1 MLSLRIAFLEGA
13 WPNMGARTNT
23 NLDRVIDPRSA
34 PLRTIDDDDR
44 PADVAD
50 GYRRLV
56 RYLAPQRR
64 ELLGLLASRSMS
76 HRQAA
81 QVTGVSPG
89 TISRQLARLRRNLED
104 PLVRAIAV
112 APNEIAD
119 ADRALVVAHLL
130 GGQSLRQLASAL
142 RESPRE
148 VSARLNRLRG
158 WSRAVLSRAA

>member
-1 MLSLRIAFLEGA
+1 
-13 WPNMGARTNT
+13 MGVLTNAK
-23 NLDRVIDPRSA
+23 LDLVVDPRHDPA
-34 PLRTIDDDDR
+34 RAIEDDDEPGQEALD
-44 PADVAD
+44 PAV

-81 QVTGVSPG
+81 EIVGVSPG
-89 TISRQLARLRRNLED
+89 TISRQLARLRRNLDD
-104 PLVRAIAV
+104 PLVRAIAIAPDEV
-112 APNEIAD
+112 AE

-130 GGQSLRQLASAL
+130 GGESINQLAAASRVNA
-142 RESPRE
+142 RE

-158 WSRAVLSRAA
+158 WSRAVLARHANT